1 MTMEFPY
8 EKDNKE
14 RIPLEHYLEEYR
26 KIDPKETALRC
37 GVDYDE
43 ERQQFHIRL
52 MGYPYL
58 ADYPEFAL
66 HPENGGEGAV
76 RYSELVPA
84 RIIVLRFLISGQSV
98 KSTGKYLTYREVPWG
113 EVYFR
118 QFEGRCLARLKFA
131 FGFKLDEFARAME
144 KLGAERISMGDAA
157 YEFEFINGL
166 HVRFILW
173 AGDDEFPPSSQI
185 LFEDNFPYAYQA
197 EDLAVV
203 GDISITTLK
212 ALAAS

>member
-1 MTMEFPY
+1 MEFPY

-14 RIPLEHYLEEYR
+14 RIPLEHYLEEYC
-26 KIDPKETALRC
+26 KIDPREAALRC
-37 GVDYDE
+37 GVEYDE
-43 ERQQFHIRL
+43 EKRQFHIRL
-52 MGYPYL
+52 MGYSYL

-66 HPENGGEGAV
+66 CPEEGEEGPV
-76 RYSELVPA
+76 HFSEMVPA
-84 RIIVLRFLISGQSV
+84 KIIVLRFLISGQSV

-118 QFEGRCLARLKFA
+118 QFEGRCLTRLKFA
-131 FGFKLDEFARAME
+131 FGFKLKQFELAME
-144 KLGAERISMGDAA
+144 KLGARKISMGDAA

-212 ALAAS
+212 ALTAS

>member
-1 MTMEFPY
+1 MEFPY

-26 KIDPKETALRC
+26 KIDPKEAALRC
-37 GVDYDE
+37 GVEYDE
-43 ERQQFHIRL
+43 EKQQFHIRL
-52 MGYPYL
+52 MGYSYL

-66 HPENGGEGAV
+66 HPEKGEEGPMHF
-76 RYSELVPA
+76 SEMVPA
-84 RIIVLRFLISGQSV
+84 KIIILRFLISGQSV

-118 QFEGRCLARLKFA
+118 QFEGRCLTRLKFA
-131 FGFKLDEFARAME
+131 FGFKLEQFAAAME
-144 KLGAERISMGDAA
+144 KLGARKISMGDAA
-157 YEFEFINGL
+157 YEFEFVNGL

-212 ALAAS
+212 VLAGS

>member
-1 MTMEFPY
+1 MDYPY

-14 RIPLEHYLEEYR
+14 RIPLEHYLSEYR
-26 KIDPKETALRC
+26 NIDPKEAAERC
-37 GVDYDE
+37 GVEYDE
-43 ERQQFHIRL
+43 EKQQFHIRL
-52 MGYPYL
+52 MGFRYL
-58 ADYPEFAL
+58 VDFPEFAV
-66 HPENGGEGAV
+66 HKEDENEEGAF
-76 RYSELVPA
+76 LLLDMVPA
-84 RIIVLRFLISGQSV
+84 KIIVLRFLISAQVV
-98 KSTGKYLTYREVPWG
+98 KSSGKYLTYREVPWG

-118 QFEGRCLARLKFA
+118 QFEGRCLMRLKFG
-131 FGFKLDEFARAME
+131 FGFKLDKFAEGME
-144 KLGAERISMGDAA
+144 KIPGVKKLSLGDVS

-173 AGDDEFPPSSQI
+173 AGDEEFPPSSQI

-212 ALAAS
+212 TLAA